1 MKKNANFLNKV
12 MALFGLAVLGI
23 SPLWGQ
29 AAGAA
34 PAASQM
40 ITGADLVPWVM
51 TFTAVALAVVAVV
64 LGSLLMRIAILKT
77 KNGGVLDL
85 VEKSTPSTITPL
97 EDPNALPS
105 YVVPIVKSIVVLFL
119 ALGMP
124 GIGMGPRGSSSG
136 GHSTRRR

>member
-124 GIGMGPRGSSSG
+124 GMAWAQEVAAAA
-136 GHSTRRR
+136 